1 MVAEGA
7 TDGLV
12 EGPHRQARDQGQGR
26 QHQEEVLLSHALV
39 VAADV
44 ARQEPPGEARQEPHP
59 HHHRH
64 DLPRRRLADEG
75 QADGREVD
83 LADREDEG
91 ADDQPQNVARAR
103 ADDLDAE
110 DDEAEGEGQ
119 QQGADGHLAHARRLA
134 VTAALPRPEA
144 SQERHQ
150 GHHHDGVEALVPGA
164 RNRDAEVGPVDLL
177 VGPELHRVGLLLV
190 HRPVDDVEEA
200 EHDEGADHLALI
212 RGQRRAGLLALELVR
227 SEVTLPDQV
236 EHQPDQHADTS
247 GGEAVVPTED
257 LPQGSADER
266 REDRAEVDAHVE
278 DAEGAVA
285 AGVVVGVEA
294 TDLRGDVRLEAAV
307 AEHQA
312 EQRQEEQRLRRHQEV
327 PDRHQQRAEDH
338 RATLAD
344 HTVRQHPTEERR
356 EVDEGDVETHHLGAE
371 RLERDTA
378 VRVGVGERSE
388 EGLERALD
396 GVEPEHFSPDV
407 GLDEQVLHHVEHQ
420 QGLHAVEAEALPHLG
435 QEQEGEA
442 ARVPEEGPLA
452 RGRDVHG

>member
-12 EGPHRQARDQGQGR
+12 EGPHREARDQGQSR
-26 QHQEEVLLSHALV
+26 EHQEEVLLGHALV

-44 ARQEPPGEARQEPHP
+44 ARQEAPGEARQEPHP

-75 QADGREVD
+75 QTDGREVD

-91 ADDQPQNVARAR
+91 AEDEPQNVARAG
-103 ADDLDAE
+103 ADDLDPE
-110 DDEAEGEGQ
+110 DDEPKGEGQ
-119 QQGADGHLAHARRLA
+119 QQGADGHLADARRLA
-134 VTAALPRPEA
+134 IAAALPRPEA
-144 SQERHQ
+144 GQERYQH
-150 GHHHDGVEALVPGA
+150 HHHDGVEALEPGA
-164 RNRDAEVGPVDLL
+164 RDGDAEVGPVDLL
-177 VGPELHRVGLLLV
+177 VGPELHRVGLLFV
-190 HRPVDDVEEA
+190 HAPVDDVEEA

-227 SEVTLPDQV
+227 PEVALADEV
-236 EHQPDQHADTS
+236 EHQPDQHAHTG
-247 GGEAVVPTED
+247 GGEAVVPAED
-257 LPQGSADER
+257 RPEGAADER
-266 REDRAEVDAHVE
+266 REDRAEVDPHVE

-285 AGVVVGVEA
+285 ARVVLGVES
-294 TDLRGDVRLEAAV
+294 TDLRGDVGLEAAV
-307 AEHQA
+307 AEHEE

-327 PDRHQQRAEDH
+327 ADRHQQRAEDH

-344 HTVRQHPTEERR
+344 HAVRQHPTEERR
-356 EVDEGDVETHHLGAE
+356 EVDEGDVEAHHLGTE
-371 RLERDTA
+371 RLERDAA
-378 VRVGVGERSE
+378 VRVGVGEGAE
-388 EGLERALD
+388 EELERALD
-396 GVEPEHFSPDV
+396 GFEPEHFSPDF

-420 QGLHAVEAEALPHLG
+420 QGLHAVEAEPLPHLG
-435 QEQEGEA
+435 EEQEGEA